1 MISSLAWVARGKAA
15 RHPAKYSVDDSELER
30 VSKLANVELNAAAE
44 QLAVAQRDDD
54 GWEDEDDEVED
65 EDMEQDAPPPAA
77 EDPNDLSRYR
87 LDEYDDEPGQGATM
101 GAFTRIRGLQYYRN
115 NDEDP
120 YITLKEDEED
130 EKEEREQLEVLPQ
143 DNMIISAKTE
153 DDLSLLEAYVYSAP
167 DENLYVHHD
176 LMLPSFPLHLEW
188 LDYAP
193 APVSPEAAARRPAG
207 ALGNFVAVGTMEP
220 EIEVWSMDTVEGLFP
235 DAVLGRR
242 SETTKLE
249 GARGTGKKKRREAK
263 ARVAN
268 PEYHVDAVLCLSWN
282 RRVRNMLASA
292 SADTTVKLWDLSRP
306 STGEDSCAVRSFT
319 GHTDKVQSVAW
330 QVGAP
335 GLAQGAENPAVLMTG
350 SYDKTV
356 RVFDS
361 RMPEQAL
368 VASIPA
374 DVEAVRWNG
383 WRENSF
389 LVALETGIVQG
400 FDARMLT
407 AEPTPNALFTLAAH
421 EGACTALDVSP
432 HIPGCILTAG
442 TDRQVKVWNVDG
454 AEAERPR
461 GISLV
466 ASRDLD
472 VGKVFTAS
480 FSPNDA
486 LTVAAAGSSGR
497 LGVWDMLSNAG
508 VRRTFGDRLRNM
520 ASYSA
525 HHSEDAAAV
534 DLSDDKPRAGV
545 VGVDDDAE
553 SDEGMDE

>member
-1 MISSLAWVARGKAA
+1 MISSLAWIARGKAA
-15 RHPAKYSVDDSELER
+15 RHPTKYNVDDSELER
-30 VSKLANVELNAAAE
+30 VSKLANVELSEAAA
-44 QLAVAQRDDD
+44 QLAAAQQDDD
-54 GWEDEDDEVED
+54 GWVDEEEMEEDE
-65 EDMEQDAPPPAA
+65 APAA
-77 EDPNDLSRYR
+77 PEDPDDLSRYR
-87 LDEYDDEPGQGATM
+87 LDEYDDEPSQGPAM
-101 GAFTRIRGLQYYRN
+101 GAFSRVRGLQYYRN

-120 YITLKEDEED
+120 YITLKNDEED
-130 EKEEREQLEVLPQ
+130 EEEEREQLEVLPQ
-143 DNMIISAKTE
+143 DNMIVTAKTE
-153 DDLSLLEAYVYSAP
+153 DDLSLLEVYIYSAQ

-193 APVSPEAAARRPAG
+193 AALSPEGAARRPAG
-207 ALGNFVAVGTMEP
+207 TLGNFVAVGTMEP
-220 EIEVWSMDTVEGLFP
+220 EIEVWSMDTIEGLFP

-242 SETTKLE
+242 SATAALE
-249 GARGTGKKKRREAK
+249 GPRGTGKKKRREPK
-263 ARVAN
+263 KRVPNA
-268 PEYHVDAVLCLSWN
+268 EYHVDAVLSLSWN

-292 SADTTVKLWDLSRP
+292 SADTTVKIWDLSRP
-306 STGEDSCAVRSFT
+306 SSGEDSSALRSFS

-335 GLAQGAENPAVLMTG
+335 GLAQGSENPAVLMTG
-350 SYDKTV
+350 SYDKTI

-361 RMPEQAL
+361 RMPEQVL
-368 VASIPA
+368 VASVPS

-407 AEPTPNALFTLAAH
+407 AEPSANALFTLAAH

-454 AEAERPR
+454 AEAERPK

-480 FSPNDA
+480 FSPNDP

-508 VRRTFGDRLRNM
+508 VRRTFGDRLRNL

-525 HHSEDAAAV
+525 HHGDAAATEV
-534 DLSDDKPRAGV
+534 DLSDERPRAGV
-545 VGVDDDAE
+545 VGVEDDAE
-553 SDEGMDE
+553 SDEDEAME